1 MLYLTTFFELPSCC
15 SFVGRKGNGKQ
26 GISIG
31 EDCDN
36 FGIIVH
42 ELGHALG
49 FWHEHTRPDRN
60 QYVKIITRNIEKG
73 KVSCNKS
80 FILMLHGL
88 NLQYIVVNRTRKGE
102 ISCI

>member
-1 MLYLTTFFELPSCC
+1 VYFLFKFASCC
-15 SFVGRKGNGKQ
+15 SYVGREGNGKQ

-31 EDCDN
+31 QDCDH

-60 QYVKIITRNIEKG
+60 KYVEIVQNNIEKG
-73 KVSCNKS
+73 K
-80 FILMLHGL
+80 
-88 NLQYIVVNRTRKGE
+88 
-102 ISCI
+102 

>member
-1 MLYLTTFFELPSCC
+1 MKLNLRVFFTSCC
-15 SFVGRKGNGKQ
+15 SWVGRRANGKQ

-31 EDCDN
+31 EDCDK

-60 QYVKIITRNIEKG
+60 KYVKIVTENIESG
-73 KVSCNKS
+73 KDINYLAK
-80 FILMLHGL
+80 
-88 NLQYIVVNRTRKGE
+88 
-102 ISCI
+102 